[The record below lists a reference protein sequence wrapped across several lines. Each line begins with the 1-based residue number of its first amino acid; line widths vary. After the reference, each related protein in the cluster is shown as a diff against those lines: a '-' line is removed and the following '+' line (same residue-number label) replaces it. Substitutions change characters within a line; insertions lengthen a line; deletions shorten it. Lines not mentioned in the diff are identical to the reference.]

1 MAEAASFTIW
11 NTRNHYGLSLGR
23 NLLLKENTKARY
35 DIV

>member
-1 MAEAASFTIW
+1 MAEAASFTIS
-11 NTRNHYGLSLGR
+11 NARSHYGLSFGR